1 MRITFA
7 RKKWASAAPIPT
19 DPEHPARRWLAARH
33 LWRPDLGDK
42 TLCLAGTRG
51 YRPHSLDLDLLRRW
65 DAAGLTATC
74 SNLAGIG
81 PEPPFSR
88 STAKTRR
95 AERPVAAFLLGGVV
109 PRGGAYLPRPL
120 EPTEG
125 ERPARPCPAW
135 RGQPLPRFPAGT
147 AAQRPRC
154 DQLATVDGCQLCSL
168 SLIISAKSQRDQRWP
183 EPFDGLDR
191 YC

>member
-95 AERPVAAFLLGGVV
+95 AERPVAAFCSAGWCPIYPDRWNRRRASAQPV
-109 PRGGAYLPRPL
+109 PVPPGGASLSPDSLPGR
-120 EPTEG
+120 
-125 ERPARPCPAW
+125 RPAAKVR
-135 RGQPLPRFPAGT
+135 PAGDCRRLP
-147 AAQRPRC
+147 A
-154 DQLATVDGCQLCSL
+154 V
-168 SLIISAKSQRDQRWP
+168 
-183 EPFDGLDR
+183 
-191 YC
+191 

>member
-95 AERPVAAFLLGGVV
+95 AERPVAAFCSAGWCLST
-109 PRGGAYLPRPL
+109 
-120 EPTEG
+120 PT
-125 ERPARPCPAW
+125 
-135 RGQPLPRFPAGT
+135 AGT
-147 AAQRPRC
+147 DGGRAPSPSLSRLAGPASPPIPCRAAAQRPRC